1 MQLMPMSSK
10 RHQASPGISDEQ
22 GKKRMTKKRKLD
34 GSHMISTS
42 SPKGLIW
49 EKTLSCAYDSLLTIL
64 HNIFAENEDHWFNH
78 LSNFND
84 FFSIMSEG
92 WQNNEQESL
101 ESVRDRIRYPLSQR
115 DPASFPYN
123 EREGTDVYALI
134 DQVFSSP
141 TYQSST
147 EESCPHCHDILNRS
161 TSSSPFWHLEG
172 KASATISKQLQDTLN
187 TQINKDAG
195 HV

>member
-1 MQLMPMSSK
+1 
-10 RHQASPGISDEQ
+10 
-22 GKKRMTKKRKLD
+22 MTVY
-34 GSHMISTS
+34 
-42 SPKGLIW
+42 W
-49 EKTLSCAYDSLLTIL
+49 LSCIY
-64 HNIFAENEDHWFNH
+64 FAENEDHWLNH

-84 FFSIMSEG
+84 FFSVMSEG
-92 WQNNEQESL
+92 WQNDEQESL

-141 TYQSST
+141 TCQSST
-147 EESCPHCHDILNRS
+147 EESCPHCHDMLNRS

-172 KASATISKQLQDTLN
+172 KTSATISKQLQDTLN
-187 TQINKDAG
+187 TTINKRCRTCLRQLHKTTNFQDNCTPPSLPCLY
-195 HV
+195 